1 MAVWMLTPVDLDDPN
16 WEASSHRGP
25 AIVRAP
31 DEQKARETA
40 ERAFDVKP
48 GFRPGQGVR
57 VPPWSRAALV
67 RAVRGAAF
75 KPDTDEGRES
85 PALDVAAEI
94 QGMGALVRVHDPR
107 ASEKARALAPDLDY
121 APTPEK
127 ACAAADLVLHL
138 TEWRQYRDLDPAALG
153 SIVRR
158 RRLVDGRNALPARRW
173 QEAGWTVRGLG
184 LGRAAS

>member
-40 ERAFDVKP
+40 ERAFDVKT

-67 RAVRGAAF
+67 RAERVNDSRFA
-75 KPDTDEGRES
+75 DEG
-85 PALDVAAEI
+85 
-94 QGMGALVRVHDPR
+94 
-107 ASEKARALAPDLDY
+107 
-121 APTPEK
+121 PTELLEP
-127 ACAAADLVLHL
+127 
-138 TEWRQYRDLDPAALG
+138 TF
-153 SIVRR
+153 
-158 RRLVDGRNALPARRW
+158 
-173 QEAGWTVRGLG
+173 
-184 LGRAAS
+184 